1 MFTYGF
7 FTQLVQT
14 GLTHLIMSAKNISTA
29 LSDNAYRLLFYG
41 KGTPVYSQWLLKA
54 TNGLDLLR
62 YKSGL

>member
-41 KGTPVYSQWLLKA
+41 KATPVCPQWRLLA
-54 TNGLDLLR
+54 TGGLGLVG